1 MSYKY
6 KLGIALSG
14 GGVKGFAHAGAL
26 KAIEEFGI
34 RPEIISGTSAG
45 AIVGAMYA
53 SGLPPEKIIEIFR
66 NRYINNFIEFTL
78 PKAGLFGTAGFIKFL
93 DENIPAKTF
102 EELKIPLLVVATDF
116 DHGKSVVFSSGELIN
131 KVMASACV
139 PVFFKPITIDGIN
152 YVDGGLF
159 MNFPVSVIRKDC
171 EKVIGINVSPL
182 IADKYSKSI
191 IGVVERTYHYI
202 FRANTILEKRL
213 CDVLVEVEEAMQFK
227 VFDLDKVDKIFELG
241 YQVMKSKL
249 EQKTDILKN
258 YLIC

>member
-93 DENIPAKTF
+93 DENIPVKTF
-102 EELKIPLLVVATDF
+102 EELKIPLFVVATDF
-116 DHGKSVVFSSGELIN
+116 DHGKSVIFSSGDLIN

-139 PVFFKPITIDGIN
+139 PVFFKPITIEGIN

-159 MNFPVSVIRKDC
+159 MNFPVSVIRKEC

-213 CDVLVEVEEAMQFK
+213 CDILVEVEEAMQFK
-227 VFDLDKVDKIFELG
+227 VFDLDKVDQIFELG

>member
-1 MSYKY
+1 MSYKF

-213 CDVLVEVEEAMQFK
+213 CDILVEVEEAMQFK
-227 VFDLDKVDKIFELG
+227 VFDLDKVDQIFELG

-258 YLIC
+258 YLI

>member
-93 DENIPAKTF
+93 DENIPVKTF
-102 EELKIPLLVVATDF
+102 EELKIPLFVVATDF
-116 DHGKSVVFSSGELIN
+116 DHGKSVIFSSGDLIN

-139 PVFFKPITIDGIN
+139 PVFFKPITIEGIN

-159 MNFPVSVIRKDC
+159 MNFPVSVIRKEC

-213 CDVLVEVEEAMQFK
+213 CDILVEVEEAMQFK
-227 VFDLDKVDKIFELG
+227 VFDLDKVDQIFELG

-258 YLIC
+258 YLI